1 MESDNGSFNLCW
13 NEFEA
18 NISSFFRDLKENKD
32 FADVTLVCADDQQLE
47 VHKVVLAASS
57 PFFQRILKRNAHQ
70 HPLIYMK
77 GVTSSD
83 LKAVM
88 NYIYYGEANVL
99 KANLN
104 SFLALAEDLEVK
116 GLVGRDESDDQQPPS
131 QQVILSSMSSD
142 GVSHLLG
149 NNNDGAAG
157 GDGADAALRLKKELL
172 TSVKTEKEDYDPS
185 EPGTEKQYGCGDGD
199 PEVLDFLQDQDQEQ
213 CSQTWPTFV
222 DHYLF
227 SNSTFRNRLLK
238 TPSIENGFQRLAS
251 GHFLVCG
258 QKLAEKGV
266 PPSPPLTDF
275 FSVTGVF
282 EPFPYLCR
290 CNIEWLYDDLVL

>member
-157 GDGADAALRLKKELL
+157 GDGADAALHLKKELL
-172 TSVKTEKEDYDPS
+172 YSVKTEEEDYDPS

-199 PEVLDFLQDQDQEQ
+199 LEVLDFLQDQDQEQ

-227 SNSTFRNRLLK
+227 SNSTFRNLL
-238 TPSIENGFQRLAS
+238 
-251 GHFLVCG
+251 
-258 QKLAEKGV
+258 
-266 PPSPPLTDF
+266 
-275 FSVTGVF
+275 
-282 EPFPYLCR
+282 
-290 CNIEWLYDDLVL
+290 